1 LSGTFKVLGYTPGLT
16 HKHNSKQ
23 ERLLKRYTFFIFT
36 IFLFKK
42 SNGYLFRAY
51 FLLHKDI
58 LFHSYLRQTSSQ
70 NMMTDNHLLFQ
81 VPPNQR
87 STANRSVRYHPDLR
101 YPALLRHLRTEG
113 LHPRQQPRAGP
124 RCQGQGLAQQPSVSL
139 LQQGALN

>member
-1 LSGTFKVLGYTPGLT
+1 
-16 HKHNSKQ
+16 
-23 ERLLKRYTFFIFT
+23 
-36 IFLFKK
+36 
-42 SNGYLFRAY
+42 
-51 FLLHKDI
+51 
-58 LFHSYLRQTSSQ
+58 
-70 NMMTDNHLLFQ
+70 MMTDNHLRFQ

-87 STANRSVRYHPDLR
+87 STADRSVRYHPDLR